1 MDHVHA
7 AIDYTPAVRQTAGI
21 GRYTRGLVQ
30 ALSEVDRE
38 NSYTLLTL
46 GAPMESAGWP
56 PNFAFRSS
64 RLSEPRLSLLWHRL
78 NVPYPAERLTGP
90 CDLFHSPDF
99 TLPPLSRARGVV
111 TVHDLSFL
119 RVPEC
124 SAPALR
130 RYLERVVPRSVAR
143 AHRVL
148 ADSTNTKEDLVALL
162 GTPPEKVSVVP
173 AGVESRFEPIGEA
186 SHFADRDRLEAVRA
200 RYNLPEHFILSVGTL
215 EPRKNYPT
223 LVSAYAALRRRGLP
237 QRLVIAG
244 REGWMFDPIYARVKA
259 EGIESDVLF
268 LGYIAD
274 ADLPAVYSLAGLMAY
289 PSLYEG
295 FGIPPLEAMA
305 CGVPVVC
312 SNTSSLPET
321 VGDAALMVDPHDT
334 EALAEAMER
343 VLMDAGLRAR
353 MIAAGRPQ
361 AAKFTW
367 TAAAERLVEAY
378 VDALA

>member
-1 MDHVHA
+1 MRI

-30 ALSEVDRE
+30 ALSEVDHR
-38 NSYTLLTL
+38 NAYTLLTL

-56 PNFAFRSS
+56 PNFAFRTS

-78 NVPYPAERLTGP
+78 QVPYPAERLTGP

-124 SAPALR
+124 SVPALR
-130 RYLERVVPRSVAR
+130 QYLERVVPRSVAR

-162 GTPPEKVSVVP
+162 GTPAEKVSVVP
-173 AGVESRFEPIGEA
+173 AGVESRFQPI
-186 SHFADRDRLEAVRA
+186 ADRDRLETVRA
-200 RYNLPEHFILSVGTL
+200 RYNLPERFILSVGTL
-215 EPRKNYPT
+215 EPRKNHPT
-223 LVSAYAALRRRGLP
+223 LVSAYAELRRRGLP
-237 QRLVIAG
+237 QHLVIAG
-244 REGWMFDPIYARVKA
+244 REGWMFEPTYARVKA

-268 LGYIAD
+268 LGYTED
-274 ADLPAVYSLAGLMAY
+274 ADLPALYNLADLMAY
-289 PSLYEG
+289 PSIYEG

-312 SNTSSLPET
+312 SNASSLPET
-321 VGDAALMVDPHDT
+321 VADAALTVDPRDT
-334 EALAEAMER
+334 AALADAMER
-343 VLMDAGLRAR
+343 ALTDAACRTR
-353 MIAAGRPQ
+353 MIAAGRRQ
-361 AAKFTW
+361 AAQFTW
-367 TAAAERLVEAY
+367 IAAAERLVEAY
-378 VDALA
+378 ADALA